1 MVRRPHRTSGFRE
14 TAEGK
19 SVDFILNRSTRAIVR
34 LALCLGLLVF
44 AEACAVRRVA
54 PIRYIP
60 GLGIKGD
67 SSMDA
72 ILARA
77 LYDKNPVVRLDA
89 VRLLGQMNATPD
101 EQRKSAAA
109 LGKALDDKDE
119 NLRLEAVR
127 SLSNFQSDIAG
138 PYLMKA
144 MQDESIRIRL
154 QVVVVLRRAYESAS
168 VQTQAV
174 TNQ

>member
-1 MVRRPHRTSGFRE
+1 
-14 TAEGK
+14 
-19 SVDFILNRSTRAIVR
+19 
-34 LALCLGLLVF
+34 
-44 AEACAVRRVA
+44 
-54 PIRYIP
+54 
-60 GLGIKGD
+60 
-67 SSMDA
+67 MDA

-101 EQRKSAAA
+101 EQRKSAAV

-174 TNQ
+174 TGQ